1 MKILLILIVL
11 FSSGS
16 AVAEC
21 TAEQESTEIDIKV
34 IRGPRTVEAGG
45 NHGMMDRIGINAPAE
60 VAGIPITAMELT
72 KGEVAEFWIPL
83 AFKTNNGR
91 ATTEITGYQFAI
103 KHFEVAIYYENDNCK
118 KSIQRM
124 L

>member
-1 MKILLILIVL
+1 MIL
-11 FSSGS
+11 FSS
-16 AVAEC
+16 VQVFAEC
-21 TAEQESTEIDIKV
+21 SPEQQSAEINIKV

-45 NHGMMDRIGINAPAE
+45 NHGMMDRIGIIAPAE

-83 AFKTNNGR
+83 AYKINKGSAST
-91 ATTEITGYQFAI
+91 AITGHQFAI
-103 KHFEVAIYYENDNCK
+103 KHFEVAIYYENDKCK